1 MGCLAPSRWRSLTPD
16 DVRLWERRQGIHCQ
30 IARTRG
36 RRLSIRAFITLWDP
50 WQAPGVTPAPIKVLA
65 APMKCGCVYGLFRQT
80 IARNCQKK
88 PHFCPD
94 CARIAPQFNPCN
106 RIAKQGLF
114 PRRIAPYLSAFCVS
128 VFLCA
133 DDFGTQTRAPWR
145 KCAGRLSMT
154 PPNAWRR
161 PRMPGAD
168 VENVENVE
176 LM

>member
-1 MGCLAPSRWRSLTPD
+1 MPGAVSMRSLTPD
-16 DVRLWERRQGIHCQ
+16 DVRLWERRQGIHRQ

-36 RRLSIRAFITLWDP
+36 RRSRSGFYHDLDHLASARRYPRPHIRYWRRPMSADAFTACFHGGI
-50 WQAPGVTPAPIKVLA
+50 QE
-65 APMKCGCVYGLFRQT
+65 
-80 IARNCQKK
+80 IARKK
-88 PHFCPD
+88 TQFCPD

-154 PPNAWRR
+154 PPNAGRR
-161 PRMPGAD
+161 SRTPGAD